1 MLPITKK
8 ISAYNSSA
16 RGSKIEYIVIHDV
29 GGTSTAAN
37 NASYFSRPVNPPA
50 SAHYFTDPIS
60 IYHVIADERAAWHV
74 GDGRGRYGITNSNS
88 IGIEMCL
95 TNGKIQEKTIENT
108 IDLTKYLMKKYS
120 VPASRVVRHYDAS
133 RKNCPAQ
140 FNLDGKWTK
149 WYQFHKRLTTQAPP
163 VTNKPTETAS
173 TFKIGD
179 KVKVSGKLYASSDG
193 SGASSKSKGKEGT
206 VKKIFGYNKKY
217 HVVGS
222 GFSGWAAESDLS
234 AKSTSKPSTGNTK
247 TVTIDNLNVYT
258 SQSLSSPIVKTASG
272 YRILKKGTKVKVT
285 ATANNGQSVH
295 GSKNWSE
302 VDGFGWVP
310 SVYLK

>member
-1 MLPITKK
+1 
-8 ISAYNSSA
+8 
-16 RGSKIEYIVIHDV
+16 
-29 GGTSTAAN
+29 
-37 NASYFSRPVNPPA
+37 
-50 SAHYFTDPIS
+50 
-60 IYHVIADERAAWHV
+60 
-74 GDGRGRYGITNSNS
+74 
-88 IGIEMCL
+88 
-95 TNGKIQEKTIENT
+95 
-108 IDLTKYLMKKYS
+108 MKKYS

-206 VKKIFGYNKKY
+206 VKKVYGNNKKY

-222 GFSGWAAESDLS
+222 GFSGWAGSGDL
-234 AKSTSKPSTGNTK
+234 TQLSTGK
-247 TVTIDNLNVYT
+247 GKVKKKVTASVLNVRTNKGTQYPVVRT
-258 SQSLSSPIVKTASG
+258 
-272 YRILKKGTKVKVT
+272 LKKGDVFTVT
-285 ATANNGQSVH
+285 CTEKKGSNVNGNTVWYEAD
-295 GSKNWSE
+295 NY
-302 VDGFGWVP
+302 GWV
-310 SVYLK
+310 SAYHTKDA